1 MIEATLLKQAY
12 KKLKSSVYF
21 DKTQLI
27 LRDKIVDFESQLDG
41 DKYFDD
47 LADTIN
53 NTDKFKK
60 IQMRILRSISIKSFP
75 KKLKEDEENKGKF
88 ITNFHPDKIE
98 IGEAQHFI
106 DMDIRGHILGV
117 VWLMKI
123 GYIIDK
129 NIYAHS
135 FGNRIRKGLI
145 NELSKAPT
153 YSPYLFEPYFVQY
166 EGWRDNAM
174 DKALK
179 HMNNNQDVIIFTMDF
194 KRYYYS
200 VDMNENAFDKLYEEA
215 SEFIDDN
222 EREFYK
228 KLNKFI
234 YGIVHHYSTLFD
246 KSIYKER
253 NLLPIGFLPSNVI
266 ANWYLKNFDRAIVE
280 GWNPIY
286 YGRYVDDVIIV
297 DKIEHNS
304 TIYQNIKEND
314 MDADSIM
321 KFFLLKCSKWQN
333 SYDNHCSKEME
344 NMLLQ
349 QEKDCYKVNN
359 KYGPIDGDK
368 SEIFIQNKKLKIFY
382 FRHGETDA
390 LITCFKERIARNKS
404 EFRHMPE
411 DEAVFRK
418 DDYSEIYN
426 LKSGSSPNKFREID
440 GLSVDKYELSKF
452 IGKHLRIG
460 GMIEDIVESK
470 FERDIHKI
478 FDKQVI
484 IENYILWE
492 KIIQVFVINERFST
506 ALKFIQNIISAI
518 DSISYDDGDETC
530 DSDKIKRSLLLHLHS
545 SICRPFA
552 LVWNREC
559 TETIKEIET
568 LLWEE
573 YASLDLNEFEREIKE
588 YRLNYCKTRM
598 IDKSVMPVT
607 IDMLMLENIT
617 KGGVELNFTHFY
629 DVLPITKH
637 EFDGNYIYYPYLLT
651 MYDFSMIISIEQLHN
666 LNPFKDLI
674 NMCSRQNE
682 LYLKCN
688 YRTDCHDEMS
698 VEVKLLKEGEN
709 VYHVSVGND
718 VKHKLSV
725 AIANVKL
732 DHGNFKNLVKD
743 KPNRSYNRYKGISSI
758 VNAAIDNKADML
770 IMPESFV
777 PYEWLSTLART
788 CAKNNLAVVTGIEH
802 IFYNSKVYNLTA
814 VILPYSEKQHKCA
827 YISFHLKNHYAPSEI
842 QEIRGYRLQE
852 EEGKNYELYK
862 WNDCYFPVYCC
873 YELTSIKDRALF
885 QSYADF
891 LVAIEWNRDVNYYSN
906 IVESLSRDLHCYCIQ
921 VNSSDYGDSR
931 ITKPARTEEKDIIR
945 TKGGRNSTILVDTID
960 VAKLRDFQLKEYV
973 LQKQDGG
980 FKTTPPN
987 FDVEIIEKKIRKL
1000 PLYEE

>member
-41 DKYFDD
+41 DKFFDD
-47 LADTIN
+47 FADKIN

-60 IQMRILRSISIKSFP
+60 LQMRILRSISIKSFP
-75 KKLKEDEENKGKF
+75 KKLKEDKEDKKK
-88 ITNFHPDKIE
+88 IVTNFHPDKIE
-98 IGEAQHFI
+98 IEEAQHFI

-123 GYIIDK
+123 GYIID
-129 NIYAHS
+129 NNMYAHS

-174 DKALK
+174 DEALK
-179 HMNNNQDVIIFTMDF
+179 HMNNNQDIVILTMDL

-200 VDMNENAFDKLYEEA
+200 VDMNEKAFDHLY
-215 SEFIDDN
+215 N
-222 EREFYK
+222 EVFPYDMEDGFDK
-228 KLNKFI
+228 ELNNFI
-234 YGIVHHYSTLFD
+234 YKIVHKYSTSFGENVY
-246 KSIYKER
+246 KGRSI
-253 NLLPIGFLPSNVI
+253 LPIGFLPSNVI

-286 YGRYVDDVIIV
+286 YGRYVDDMIIV

-314 MDADSIM
+314 MDVDSIM

-333 SYDNHCSKEME
+333 SCGNHCPKEME
-344 NMLLQ
+344 NMLLK

-426 LKSGSSPNKFREID
+426 LKSGSSPNKFREIE
-440 GLSVDKYELSKF
+440 GLSVDRYELSKF

-460 GMIEDIVESK
+460 GMIEDIIESK

-518 DSISYDDGDETC
+518 DAISYDDEDETC
-530 DSDKIKRSLLLHLHS
+530 DSDKIKRSLLLYLHS

-559 TETIKEIET
+559 TETINEIEA
-568 LLWEE
+568 LLGKK

-617 KGGVELNFTHFY
+617 KKDVELNFTHFY

-674 NMCSRQNE
+674 NMCNRQNE

-688 YRTDCHDEMS
+688 YITGCHDETS

-732 DHGNFKNLVKD
+732 DHGNFKNLVKYN
-743 KPNRSYNRYKGISSI
+743 PNRSYNRYKGISSI
-758 VNAAIDNKADML
+758 VNTAIDNKVDIL

-802 IFYNSKVYNLTA
+802 ICYNSKVYNLTA
-814 VILPYSEKQHKCA
+814 VILPYSEEQHKCA
-827 YISFHLKNHYAPSEI
+827 YISFHLKTHYAPSEI

-931 ITKPARTEEKDIIR
+931 ITKPTRTEEKDIIR

-960 VAKLRDFQLKEYV
+960 IAKLRDFQLKEYV
-973 LQKQDGG
+973 LQKKDGS

-987 FDVEIIEKKIRKL
+987 FDVRIIEKKIRNL
-1000 PLYEE
+1000 PIYEE